1 MAPLPKGAGD
11 REKVMVMF
19 WFICAMMVLM
29 ALWFVLPALWQT
41 GPDAK
46 TDDARTANLLV
57 YQDQLRELAA
67 DLKSGL
73 LAEAQ
78 YEQDKEELERRLLED
93 VGDGKAE
100 SSAKQL
106 RSRALAYTLAL
117 AIPVAALTFYFV
129 VGNPKALDPNTVNPP
144 TMRTR

>member
-1 MAPLPKGAGD
+1 
-11 REKVMVMF
+11 MVIF

-41 GPDAK
+41 GPEAK
-46 TDDARTANLLV
+46 TDDARAANLLV

-93 VGDGKAE
+93 VGDGKAKA
-100 SSAKQL
+100 SAKQL
-106 RSRALAYTLAL
+106 RSRVLAYTLAL
-117 AIPVAALTFYFV
+117 AIPVAAVAFYFV
-129 VGNPKALDPNTVNPP
+129 VGNPKALNPNTVNPP
-144 TMRTR
+144 MMRTR

>member
-1 MAPLPKGAGD
+1 
-11 REKVMVMF
+11 MVIF

-41 GPDAK
+41 AGQK

-73 LAEAQ
+73 LSEAQ

-93 VGDGKAE
+93 VSDSKTEAP
-100 SSAKQL
+100 SKQL
-106 RSRALAYTLAL
+106 RSRALAYAIAV
-117 AIPVAALTFYFV
+117 AIPVAAVAFYFA
-129 VGNPKALDPNTVNPP
+129 VGSPKALDPNTVNPP
-144 TMRTR
+144 MMRTR

>member
-1 MAPLPKGAGD
+1 ML
-11 REKVMVMF
+11 
-19 WFICAMMVLM
+19 

-41 GPDAK
+41 EPDAK
-46 TDDARTANLLV
+46 TDDARAANLLV

-73 LAEAQ
+73 LSEVQ

-93 VGDGKAE
+93 VGDGKAKLP
-100 SSAKQL
+100 AKQL
-106 RSRALAYTLAL
+106 RGRALAYAIAI

-129 VGNPKALDPNTVNPP
+129 VGNPKALDPNAVNPP
-144 TMRTR
+144 IMRTR

>member
-1 MAPLPKGAGD
+1 
-11 REKVMVMF
+11 MVIF

-41 GPDAK
+41 SAEPK

-73 LAEAQ
+73 LSEAQ

-93 VGDGKAE
+93 VGDVKAN
-100 SSAKQL
+100 APVKQL
-106 RSRALAYTLAL
+106 RSRTLAYAIAV
-117 AIPVAALTFYFV
+117 AIPVVALAFYFA
-129 VGNPKALDPNTVNPP
+129 VGNPTALNPNAVNPP
-144 TMRTR
+144 MMRTR

>member
-1 MAPLPKGAGD
+1 MLI
-11 REKVMVMF
+11 F
-19 WFICAMMVLM
+19 WFICAMMVLL

-46 TDDARTANLLV
+46 TDDARAANLLV

-73 LAEAQ
+73 LSEAQ

-93 VGDGKAE
+93 VGDGKAK
-100 SSAKQL
+100 SFSRHL

-129 VGNPKALDPNTVNPP
+129 VGNPKALEPNAVNPP
-144 TMRTR
+144 VMRTR

>member
-1 MAPLPKGAGD
+1 
-11 REKVMVMF
+11 MVIF
-19 WFICAMMVLM
+19 WFICTMMVLM

-41 GPDAK
+41 ADAK
-46 TDDARTANLLV
+46 SDDARAANLLV

-93 VGDGKAE
+93 VGDGKAK
-100 SSAKQL
+100 SPAKQL
-106 RSRALAYTLAL
+106 RSRALAYAIAI
-117 AIPVAALTFYFV
+117 AIPVAALAFYFA
-129 VGNPKALDPNTVNPP
+129 VGNPKAVDPNAVNPP
-144 TMRTR
+144 IMRPR

>member
-1 MAPLPKGAGD
+1 
-11 REKVMVMF
+11 MVIF

-41 GPDAK
+41 AADAK
-46 TDDARTANLLV
+46 TDDARSANLLV

-73 LAEAQ
+73 LSEAQ

-93 VGDGKAE
+93 VGETKAK
-100 SSAKQL
+100 SPARQL
-106 RSRALAYTLAL
+106 RSRALAYILAL
-117 AIPVAALTFYFV
+117 AIPVAAIALYFA
-129 VGNPKALDPNTVNPP
+129 VGNPKALDPNAVNPP
-144 TMRTR
+144 MMRTR

>member
-1 MAPLPKGAGD
+1 
-11 REKVMVMF
+11 MVIF
-19 WFICAMMVLM
+19 WFICTMMVLL

-41 GPDAK
+41 GSDAK
-46 TDDARTANLLV
+46 TDDARAANLLV

-73 LAEAQ
+73 LSEAQ

-93 VGDGKAE
+93 VGDGKAK

-106 RSRALAYTLAL
+106 RNRALAYTLAL

-129 VGNPKALDPNTVNPP
+129 VGNPKALDPNAVNPP
-144 TMRTR
+144 IMRTR

>member
-1 MAPLPKGAGD
+1 
-11 REKVMVMF
+11 MVIF
-19 WFICAMMVLM
+19 WFICAMMVLL

-41 GPDAK
+41 ANPK
-46 TDDARTANLLV
+46 TDDARGANLLV

-73 LAEAQ
+73 LSEAQ

-93 VGDGKAE
+93 VGDGKAK

-106 RSRALAYTLAL
+106 RSRALAYAIAI

-129 VGNPKALDPNTVNPP
+129 VGNPKALAPNAVNPP
-144 TMRTR
+144 IMRTR

>member
-1 MAPLPKGAGD
+1 MII
-11 REKVMVMF
+11 F
-19 WFICAMMVLM
+19 WLICAMMVLL

-73 LAEAQ
+73 LAETQ

-93 VGDGKAE
+93 VGDGKAKP
-100 SSAKQL
+100 SSKQL
-106 RSRALAYTLAL
+106 RSRALAYALAI
-117 AIPVAALTFYFV
+117 AIPVAALAFYFV
-129 VGNPKALDPNTVNPP
+129 VGNRKALDPNAVNPP
-144 TMRTR
+144 IMRTR

>member
-1 MAPLPKGAGD
+1 
-11 REKVMVMF
+11 MVIF
-19 WFICAMMVLM
+19 WFICAMMVLL

-46 TDDARTANLLV
+46 TDDARAANLLV

-73 LAEAQ
+73 LSEAQ

-93 VGDGKAE
+93 VGDGKAK

-106 RSRALAYTLAL
+106 RSRALAYAIAI
-117 AIPVAALTFYFV
+117 AIPVAALAFYFV
-129 VGNPKALDPNTVNPP
+129 VGNPKALDPNAVNPP
-144 TMRTR
+144 IMRTR

>member
-1 MAPLPKGAGD
+1 
-11 REKVMVMF
+11 MVIF
-19 WFICAMMVLM
+19 WFICAMMVLL

-46 TDDARTANLLV
+46 TDDARAANLLV

-73 LAEAQ
+73 LSEAQ

-93 VGDGKAE
+93 VGDGKAK
-100 SSAKQL
+100 SPSKQL

-129 VGNPKALDPNTVNPP
+129 VGNPKALNPNAVNPP
-144 TMRTR
+144 MMRTR

>member
-1 MAPLPKGAGD
+1 
-11 REKVMVMF
+11 MVIF

-41 GPDAK
+41 SAEPK
-46 TDDARTANLLV
+46 TDDARAANLLV

-73 LAEAQ
+73 LSEAQ

-93 VGDGKAE
+93 VGDVKAKAP
-100 SSAKQL
+100 AKQL
-106 RSRALAYTLAL
+106 RSRALAYAIAV
-117 AIPVAALTFYFV
+117 AIPVVALAFYFA
-129 VGNPKALDPNTVNPP
+129 VGNPTALNPNAVNPP
-144 TMRTR
+144 MMRTR